1 LDEKRKEMRKEI
13 KVVIMAATILMVLLS
28 TVQAAFA
35 AGVADAMEKVD
46 PARQCSLQMKYIYDE
61 IPYENLNISLYRI
74 ADVSDSYEFSLDD
87 TFAGYPIDL
96 SNMSSQKE
104 WESLKSAVDSY
115 IIADEIEA
123 DFTAVTNQS
132 GEAVFSDLKTGVYF
146 IPEISIEKEEKE
158 CQFES
163 CILVIPQILTEG
175 SLEYDVTA
183 APKGF
188 ESKGRS
194 GPTPDNPTTPETPET
209 PTSSTTS
216 TTTTGKT
223 TSTSTSTPTS
233 STSTTTPKTG
243 DDSNLFL
250 WTYVGIVSGL
260 ILLYHRMRSK
270 NKR

>member
-13 KVVIMAATILMVLLS
+13 KIMMVAVTILMVLLS
-28 TVQAAFA
+28 TTQAAFA
-35 AGVADAMEKVD
+35 ASVADVIGKVD
-46 PARQCSLQMKYIYDE
+46 SARQCSLQLKYIYDE
-61 IPYENLNISLYRI
+61 IPYENLHVSLYRI
-74 ADVSDSYEFSLDD
+74 ADVSDSYEYSLYGS
-87 TFAGYPIDL
+87 FAGYPLDL
-96 SNMSSQKE
+96 SSMNSQKD
-104 WESLKSAVDSY
+104 WDSLKSTVDSY

-132 GEAVFSDLKTGVYF
+132 GEACFSDLNTGVYF
-146 IPEISIEKEEKE
+146 IPEISVEKEKREF
-158 CQFES
+158 QFES
-163 CILVIPQILTEG
+163 CILVIPQILTDG

-183 APKGF
+183 APKAF

-194 GPTPDNPTTPETPET
+194 GLTPDNPTTPDTSTTPET
-209 PTSSTTS
+209 PTTTTRKTTS
-216 TTTTGKT
+216 TT
-223 TSTSTSTPTS
+223 PTR

-270 NKR
+270 KKR